1 MWSSK
6 PSPQRRYSNALGH
19 RLRQLRQRS
28 PETAPSSH
36 RARDAP
42 TGRRMPLSLTR
53 AHPSAWDLWAPMATL
68 RVTRATNGRVRP
80 PQLPPAHPGLVPFP
94 LPPQPKLRRQG
105 RREAPRTSPSRTEQT
120 APATPDGSDEQAP
133 SPRRRAGRSPPTA
146 LASRPANLPRPT
158 RQLAPEL
165 LPRTTRD
172 PLRQPQ
178 RQGPPRVP
186 ARPSRPGSPFS
197 GVPSQP
203 EHRSRRD
210 TRGANGGLTVH

>member
-1 MWSSK
+1 M
-6 PSPQRRYSNALGH
+6 SNSTRGTRGKLQGLNLE
-19 RLRQLRQRS
+19 R
-28 PETAPSSH
+28 APSGELQGI
-36 RARDAP
+36 RCAD
-42 TGRRMPLSLTR
+42 
-53 AHPSAWDLWAPMATL
+53 AWDLWAPMATL

-80 PQLPPAHPGLVPFP
+80 PQLPTAHPGLVPFP
-94 LPPQPKLRRQG
+94 APPQPKLRRQG

-178 RQGPPRVP
+178 RQDPPKVP
-186 ARPSRPGSPFS
+186 ARPGRPGPPFS
-197 GVPSQP
+197 GVPSQ
-203 EHRSRRD
+203 RSTARAATD
-210 TRGANGGLTVH
+210 AELTAA